1 MNRVIIT
8 VLLLTASNVFMTF
21 AWYYHLKM
29 KAWPLVLAILVSWG
43 IAFFEYCLQ
52 VPANRCGHT
61 SHGGPLSA
69 PQLKVIQEALTL
81 SIFAVF
87 SLVVLKE
94 KLRPQDIIAF
104 MLIFAGVAVAMTGKR
119 EVPSSDGDP
128 PLTQPAGNPAPG
140 N

>member
-1 MNRVIIT
+1 MNRVIVT
-8 VLLLTASNVFMTF
+8 VLLLTASNIFMTF

-29 KAWPLVLAILVSWG
+29 KAWPLMLAILASWG

-52 VPANRCGHT
+52 VPANRFGHT

-104 MLIFAGVAVAMTGKR
+104 TLIFAGVAVAMTGRGGTKPGSAHDAPPPR
-119 EVPSSDGDP
+119 AGEPS
-128 PLTQPAGNPAPG
+128 PG
-140 N
+140 H